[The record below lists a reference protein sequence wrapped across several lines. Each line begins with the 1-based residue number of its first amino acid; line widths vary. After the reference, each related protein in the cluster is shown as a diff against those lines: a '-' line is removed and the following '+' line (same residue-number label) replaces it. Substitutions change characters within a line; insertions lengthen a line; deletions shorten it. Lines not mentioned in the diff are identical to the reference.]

1 MLRFPFI
8 ISTCLFLWVSIFL
21 NKVDAGEVVKS
32 LGEVKNKIGSE
43 TGRTLPRYATLKSS
57 VVNMR
62 RGPGKEFKVDWVY
75 HRKHLPVKIVLEY
88 SRWRK
93 IVDFEGYSGWV
104 HASLLSGKKSLIVVG
119 ENIPLRKKPDNSAS
133 PTAYLQKR
141 LLVFPKLCEGQ
152 WCKVEV
158 NDYVGWVR
166 TDMIWGDTH

>member
-1 MLRFPFI
+1 MKIFLI
-8 ISTCLFLWVSIFL
+8 IFVLFLYNTSFANNIGVETQLEIPRFVS
-21 NKVDAGEVVKS
+21 
-32 LGEVKNKIGSE
+32 
-43 TGRTLPRYATLKSS
+43 LKSDKS
-57 VVNMR
+57 NLRV
-62 RGPGKEFKVDWVY
+62 GPSKNYPIKLTYVTKNYPLMIID
-75 HRKHLPVKIVLEY
+75 EY
-88 SRWRK
+88 NDWRK
-93 IVDFEGYSGWV
+93 IVDFEGYSGWI